1 MSDANAGSPP
11 RQPVPDVTRR
21 ATRRARVASLEVVRA
36 GASWLGAILVC
47 APACTDRPLLVSC
60 RDCGIQLEHTAT
72 LGSSGGPGALSSIPS
87 AAARDSRG
95 RFYVVTPQLMDEAP
109 FVFDREGRFL
119 QQLGRVGSGPG
130 EYRRP
135 AAVIVTAGDTIHLA
149 DQALARLTVLAPTY
163 DVVRTVTG
171 IPSTYDFVHLADGSY
186 VVNNSASADLRSL
199 HRFDAEGAF
208 SNAFDPGS
216 PSRRRDQS
224 WRNTRWLAPSGESGL
239 WSVTA
244 FFDYTITRWDAD
256 GTKQQEFSIAA
267 PWFPPYDRLSA
278 PSTERPPMPEIHGA
292 WADDS
297 GRLWIVGHTGASNW
311 ERGLGEPRWAEGQWY
326 NPVEDYG
333 EVYESVI
340 EVRDAGTGA
349 LLSERHLP
357 GSLGRLLVI
366 APGVLGGRR
375 ETIDGWWLVDVWEVT
390 YESAEPGEV
399 SDSR

>member
-1 MSDANAGSPP
+1 MPG
-11 RQPVPDVTRR
+11 VTWR
-21 ATRRARVASLEVVRA
+21 ATQSAWVAKHAFVRAR
-36 GASWLGAILVC
+36 ASWLGATLLCV
-47 APACTDRPLLVSC
+47 AACTDHPLRVSC
-60 RDCGIQLEHTAT
+60 RDCTIQLEHTVT

-87 AAARDSRG
+87 AAAHDSRG
-95 RFYVVTPQLMDEAP
+95 RFYVVTPQMMDEAP
-109 FVFDREGRFL
+109 FVFDHQGRFL
-119 QQLGRVGSGPG
+119 EQLGRVGSGPG

-149 DQALARLTVLAPTY
+149 DQALARLTVLSPTY

-199 HRFDAEGAF
+199 HRFDAKGAF
-208 SNAFDPGS
+208 TNAFDPGS

-256 GTKQQEFSIAA
+256 GTKQQELTIEA
-267 PWFPPYDRLSA
+267 PWFPPYERLWT
-278 PSTERPPMPEIHGA
+278 PSTERPPTAEIHGLWVDA
-292 WADDS
+292 H
-297 GRLWIVGHTGASNW
+297 GRLWIVGHTAARNW
-311 ERGLGEPRWAEGQWY
+311 ERGLGAPRWAEEQWY

-333 EVYESVI
+333 KVYQSVI
-340 EVRDAGTGA
+340 EIRDAGTGA

-357 GSLGRLLVI
+357 GSMGRLLVI

-375 ETIDGWWLVDVWEVT
+375 ESADGWWLVDVWEVT